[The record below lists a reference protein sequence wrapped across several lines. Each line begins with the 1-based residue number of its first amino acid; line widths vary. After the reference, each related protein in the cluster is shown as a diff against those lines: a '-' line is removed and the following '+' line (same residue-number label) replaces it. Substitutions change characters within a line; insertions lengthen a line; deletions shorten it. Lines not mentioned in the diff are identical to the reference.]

1 VLKTFNKFKLLK
13 EESLID
19 EEIIGFNNK
28 KKFKDVKDM
37 KEINLKAH
45 KRLKMIKERHQ

>member
-1 VLKTFNKFKLLK
+1 MLKTFNKFKLLK
-13 EESLID
+13 EESLKD
-19 EEIIGFNNK
+19 EEINGFNNK